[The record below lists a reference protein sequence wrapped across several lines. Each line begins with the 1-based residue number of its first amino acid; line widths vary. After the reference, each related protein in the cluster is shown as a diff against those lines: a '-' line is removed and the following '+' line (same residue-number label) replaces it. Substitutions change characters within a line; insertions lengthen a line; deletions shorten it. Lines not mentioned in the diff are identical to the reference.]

1 MTKATGPDVFRYL
14 DHRLYLRDWF
24 DAKKLA
30 NPRFSHRL
38 FARLAGQGSP
48 SLLIQVI
55 RGNRNL
61 TSATTEAFITAM
73 GLRGEAAEFFGRLVA
88 LDAARTEEERN
99 AAWSH
104 ISASRRFR
112 AARELEGAGFEY
124 LSKWYL
130 PAIRE
135 LAWRADFV
143 PDPAWIATTLRPK
156 ITEAQARKALGLLR
170 SMGLLTEDEDGRTR
184 PADGSV
190 VTPHEVASLAVRN
203 YHRGML
209 ELARDSIDAFP
220 GTERHLSAVTVCI
233 PKSLVPRIKRELD
246 AFQERLLDLCD
257 AEVDRAE
264 QVHQIHLVLFPLS
277 TAGGAPS

>member
-1 MTKATGPDVFRYL
+1 MARKNSGPDVYRYL
-14 DHRLYLRDWF
+14 DYRLYLRDWF
-24 DAKKLA
+24 DAKKAA

-38 FARLAGQGSP
+38 FARLAGQSSP
-48 SLLIQVI
+48 SLLLQVI
-55 RGNRNL
+55 AGKRNL
-61 TSATTEAFITAM
+61 TPATVEAFVGAL
-73 GLRGEAAEFFGRLVA
+73 GLATERATFFARLVA
-88 LDAARTEEERN
+88 LDQARSEDERN
-99 AAWSH
+99 AAWAH

-124 LSKWYL
+124 LSQWYY

-135 LAWRADFV
+135 LAWRPDFD
-143 PDPAWIATTLRPK
+143 PDPGWIAKRLRPR
-156 ITEAQARKALGLLR
+156 ITESQARKAVERLLA
-170 SMGLLTEDEDGRTR
+170 MGLLAAEDGRTR

-190 VTPHEVASLAVRN
+190 VTPHEVSSLAVRN

-209 ELARDSIDAFP
+209 GLARDSIERFP

-233 PKSLVPRIKRELD
+233 PRSLVPRLKQELD

-264 QVHQIHLVLFPLS
+264 QVHQLHLCLFPLS
-277 TAGGAPS
+277 TAEEPP

>member
-1 MTKATGPDVFRYL
+1 MTSKSTGPDVFRYL
-14 DHRLYLRDWF
+14 DYRLYLRDWF
-24 DAKKLA
+24 DAKKAA

-38 FARLAGQGSP
+38 FARLAGQSSP

-55 RGNRNL
+55 AGKRNL
-61 TSATTEAFITAM
+61 TPATVEAFVGALSLTGDGAS
-73 GLRGEAAEFFGRLVA
+73 FFTRLVA
-88 LDAARTEEERN
+88 LDQARSEEERN
-99 AAWSH
+99 EAWSR

-112 AARELEGAGFEY
+112 AAREIEGVGFDY
-124 LSKWYL
+124 LSKWYY

-135 LAWRADFV
+135 LAWRADFEA
-143 PDPAWIATTLRPK
+143 DPEWIARRLRPR
-156 ITEAQARKALGLLR
+156 ITPSQARKALERLR
-170 SMGLLTEDEDGRTR
+170 AMGMLEDADGRTR

-190 VTPHEVASLAVRN
+190 VTPHEVTSLAVRN

-209 ELARDSIDAFP
+209 GLARDSIERFP

-233 PKSLVPRIKRELD
+233 PRSLVPRLKQELD

-264 QVHQIHLVLFPLS
+264 QVHQLHLCLFPLS
-277 TAGGAPS
+277 IAEEAS